1 MTSNLYIINVD
12 RIDLYTIFCDMDN
25 TLVYTNYANYIA
37 YKRAIRDVLDENF
50 VFNSKLRLTR
60 EVIKKLF
67 TNIDYKQYNAIIK
80 LKEKYYS
87 DYLFLTKLNLNLVNL
102 LKKFKK
108 TSRIVLVS
116 SSRKIRVHQI
126 LDYYKLENLFS
137 HIITQDDIPKGKFFN
152 KYEYALYVIGVDSS
166 RVIIYE
172 DDLNQVKSALDF
184 GIPLKNIVNIN
195 IGGDYEKVY
204 Y

>member
-67 TNIDYKQYNAIIK
+67 PNIDYKQYNAIIK

-126 LDYYKLENLFS
+126 LDYYK
-137 HIITQDDIPKGKFFN
+137 DDIPKGKFFN
-152 KYEYALYVIGVDSS
+152 KYEYALYVMGVDSS

-184 GIPLKNIVNIN
+184 GIPLKNIVNID

>member
-1 MTSNLYIINVD
+1 
-12 RIDLYTIFCDMDN
+12 MDN

-37 YKRAIRDVLDENF
+37 YKRAVKDVLGGNF

-67 TNIDYKQYNAIIK
+67 PNIDYKQYNAIIK

-87 DYLFLTKLNLNLVNL
+87 DCLFLTKLNLNLVNL

-126 LDYYKLENLFS
+126 LDYYK
-137 HIITQDDIPKGKFFN
+137 DDIPKGKFFN

-172 DDLNQVKSALDF
+172 DDLNQVKSALNF